1 MADMDENL
9 LSSKEVLAYLKIHR
23 QTLWRLEKSG
33 AVQPVKIGTVKRYNG
48 FTLLLMLVSL
58 IGGIMLGVKIE
69 MYYQL
74 NQRDQWLNG
83 ETVEDQ
89 MRRDGWTL

>member
-33 AVQPVKIGTVKRYNG
+33 AVQPVKIGTVKRYKASEIQG
-48 FTLLLMLVSL
+48 KR
-58 IGGIMLGVKIE
+58 KIK
-69 MYYQL
+69 
-74 NQRDQWLNG
+74 
-83 ETVEDQ
+83 
-89 MRRDGWTL
+89 